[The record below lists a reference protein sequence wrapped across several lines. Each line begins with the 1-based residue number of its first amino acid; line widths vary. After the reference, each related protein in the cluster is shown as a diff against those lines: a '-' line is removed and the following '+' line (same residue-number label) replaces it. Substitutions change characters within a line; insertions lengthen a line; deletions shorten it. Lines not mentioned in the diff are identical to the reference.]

1 MRKIMKKKKKT
12 LQSKK
17 KFPQK
22 GDKKNKAKINEQKC
36 SSRDGTI
43 RWNRKECL

>member
-1 MRKIMKKKKKT
+1 MRKIMKKKKNT
-12 LQSKK
+12 PIQK